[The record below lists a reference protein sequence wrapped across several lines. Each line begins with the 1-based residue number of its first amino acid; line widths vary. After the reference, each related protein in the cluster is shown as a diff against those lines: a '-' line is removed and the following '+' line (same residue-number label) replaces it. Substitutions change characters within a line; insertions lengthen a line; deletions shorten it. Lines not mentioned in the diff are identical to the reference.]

1 MVAMNP
7 IINKTISMILSI
19 IIIGILIFFI
29 KTIKEANKKKNEF
42 IEYLEDKNDY
52 QNLIKFGFYNLN
64 GFKESRRIP
73 LLDKIIFK
81 EYQSNKDKAFLEYSI
96 YIRYSSKKL
105 IFLFLSAFFLFCT
118 VTTIISMD
126 W

>member
-7 IINKTISMILSI
+7 IINKTISIILSI

-64 GFKESRRIP
+64 GLKEGILIER
-73 LLDKIIFK
+73 LCNKLDYKQNRYVIIEVQKI
-81 EYQSNKDKAFLEYSI
+81 E
-96 YIRYSSKKL
+96 
-105 IFLFLSAFFLFCT
+105 
-118 VTTIISMD
+118 
-126 W
+126 